1 MQKKTILSVA
11 GLSLALT
18 AAAVL
23 CAQVLLRNLSALL
36 SFDETFGTIFAQIAD
51 APMSPPVAVT
61 LLLSLGAAIL
71 LHRLWQKKPWR
82 FAAALC
88 GLGFG
93 VLLFLL
99 NVLLTRVNGIRF
111 CDVLFSLLDVLEKGG
126 L

>member
-36 SFDETFGTIFAQIAD
+36 SFDETFSAIFAQIATAD
-51 APMSPPVAVT
+51 MTSPVLLMAALSVGMAMLLCHLWRKKRLRFVAV
-61 LLLSLGAAIL
+61 LA
-71 LHRLWQKKPWR
+71 
-82 FAAALC
+82 
-88 GLGFG
+88 G
-93 VLLFLL
+93 VLLWLVLYLL
-99 NVLLTRVNGIRF
+99 AVLLTRVNGVRF
-111 CDVLFSLLDVLEKGG
+111 CDVLFSLLDVLQKGG

>member
-1 MQKKTILSVA
+1 MEKKKVLSICCVSA
-11 GLSLALT
+11 ALT
-18 AAAVL
+18 VLGTL
-23 CAQVLLRNLSALL
+23 CAQVLLRNLGLLL

-51 APMSPPVAVT
+51 APMWPPVAVT

-93 VLLFLL
+93 VLLFLF

-126 L
+126 F

>member
-1 MQKKTILSVA
+1 MGDNRL
-11 GLSLALT
+11 
-18 AAAVL
+18 
-23 CAQVLLRNLSALL
+23 LLRDGRAESALL
-36 SFDETFGTIFAQIAD
+36 ELFAD
-51 APMSPPVAVT
+51 AGFVVRGGQIMLRRSHDILNFCTQGVSE
-61 LLLSLGAAIL
+61 LS
-71 LHRLWQKKPWR
+71 KKCEVYASQAFERVKPRR

-93 VLLFLL
+93 VLLFLF